1 MERYFEPCR
10 LLDVHG
16 GYRCLAYSYV
26 KTRSE
31 TAAVHSDGG
40 PCIEEIG
47 CAARAP
53 LSTQRTRA
61 CGAFS
66 QRQVTRS
73 HRGVPR
79 AGNAD
84 ARGNPHPCRR
94 SALSMA
100 ALTSMCRRP
109 RKNDSQQLSPA
120 ATLRT
125 PGEAGRTCGRAGL
138 GSRAQFDCAHSS
150 QRGRSITQCFSAA
163 SADASIGRSAASRS
177 SRRGMACGG
186 VAPCGT
192 HRSHAHMHERTRTC
206 NHAHTR
212 ARASRCTHTCARAH
226 PNLWVYRRG
235 MRRCAQVSLAELIK
249 RKHAGLAQVGQP
261 CVSGKSRFRG
271 SGKSQ
276 LVPDWRRSVSC
287 A

>member
-1 MERYFEPCR
+1 M
-10 LLDVHG
+10 
-16 GYRCLAYSYV
+16 
-26 KTRSE
+26 
-31 TAAVHSDGG
+31 HSDGG

-53 LSTQRTRA
+53 LSTPRTRA

-109 RKNDSQQLSPA
+109 GKNNSQQLSPA

-138 GSRAQFDCAHSS
+138 GSESAVRLRSFRTAWQEHRTVLL
-150 QRGRSITQCFSAA
+150 RG
-163 SADASIGRSAASRS
+163 IGRCVNRTVHS
-177 SRRGMACGG
+177 SRRGMARGG
-186 VAPCGT
+186 VARCGT
-192 HRSHAHMHERTRTC
+192 HARTHTHMHSRTADRP
-206 NHAHTR
+206 APIRR
-212 ARASRCTHTCARAH
+212 ACA
-226 PNLWVYRRG
+226 
-235 MRRCAQVSLAELIK
+235 
-249 RKHAGLAQVGQP
+249 
-261 CVSGKSRFRG
+261 
-271 SGKSQ
+271 
-276 LVPDWRRSVSC
+276 
-287 A
+287 